1 MPKTTD
7 RLWTHEEL
15 ILAFNLYSKTPFGR
29 IDQRNPEIIALAK
42 ILGRTAASVT
52 WKLSNFARLDPA
64 LKARG
69 IKGASHGSKREI
81 EIWNE
86 FNENWDALAFEGERL
101 RAKML
106 GQSVE
111 RLNGIDER
119 ELPVEGKERE
129 RLVKVRVNQRL
140 FRSAVLAAY
149 GNRCCITGISVP
161 ALLSASHIA
170 PWSADSKNR
179 MNPKNGLCL
188 SLVHHRAFDIGLIKI
203 TSDFRVKVSSTLL
216 QIRDDSGIEDFF
228 GKYEGQKMRL
238 PSRFLPDPKL
248 LKRHSKLFVQ

>member
-7 RLWTHEEL
+7 RLWNREEL

-29 IDQRNPEIIALAK
+29 IDQRNPEIIALAQ

-81 EIWNE
+81 EVWNE
-86 FNENWDALAFEGERL
+86 FNESWDTLAFEGERL

-119 ELPVEGKERE
+119 ELPTEGKERE

-170 PWSADSKNR
+170 PWSVDSKNR

-203 TSDFRVKVSSTLL
+203 TAQFRVKVSSTLL
-216 QIRDDSGIEDFF
+216 KIQNDEAVETFF
-228 GKYEGQKMRL
+228 GRYDGQPVRL
-238 PSRFLPDPKL
+238 PNRFLPDPKL
-248 LKRHSKLFVQ
+248 LRRHSRLFVP